1 VWGAIPFEKR
11 EVGNTI
17 RLKKGLSVLAAF
29 ALILLAT
36 GLVISQRGVIAQ
48 DAVESHPAHIH
59 SGNCTELG
67 DVVYPLSDVSE
78 SSLVNGTPIAGA
90 VGGAAD
96 AVPVALSGTTVAAPL
111 ADLLGSPFAIN
122 IHESADNIGNYI
134 ACGTVGGAL
143 IGTSDVAFGLSELNG
158 SGYSGVATLHDNGD
172 GTTAV
177 SVYLTEAGAAEGA
190 EMTETE
196 TEEATVVAET
206 ETQTD
211 TAAMTGAAAVD
222 IANFAFNPGTIEVAV
237 GDTVTWTNSDSAA
250 HTATQLPSGSG
261 FQSGT
266 LDPGASYS
274 FTFDTPGTYDYHCEF
289 HAGMT
294 GQVIVS

>member
-1 VWGAIPFEKR
+1 M
-11 EVGNTI
+11 
-17 RLKKGLSVLAAF
+17 RLTKGLSVLGAF

-36 GLVISQRGVIAQ
+36 GLFISQRGVIAQ
-48 DAVESHPAHIH
+48 DVAESHPAHIH

-78 SSLVNGTPIAGA
+78 LSLVNGTPIAGA
-90 VGGAAD
+90 AAGAAD
-96 AVPVALSGTTVAAPL
+96 SVPVALSGTTVAAPL
-111 ADLLGSPFAIN
+111 ADLLASPFAIN

-177 SVYLTEAGAAEGA
+177 SVYLTEAGDDAADMVVE
-190 EMTETE
+190 
-196 TEEATVVAET
+196 EEATPAE
-206 ETQTD
+206 ETAPD
-211 TAAMTGAAAVD
+211 TAVVESGAAAVD
-222 IANFAFNPGTIEVAV
+222 IANFAFNPGAIEVAV